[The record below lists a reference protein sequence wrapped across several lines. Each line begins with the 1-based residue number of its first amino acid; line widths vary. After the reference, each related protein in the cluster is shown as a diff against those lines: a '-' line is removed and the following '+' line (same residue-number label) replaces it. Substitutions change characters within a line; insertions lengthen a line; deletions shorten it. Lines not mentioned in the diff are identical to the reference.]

1 MANNINNIDNMLSKG
16 FRYVY
21 ADATHLHPKG
31 RAQLLNNLK
40 TKPDSICAVYMDVPL
55 NIILAR
61 NAQRE
66 GRARV
71 PEDVVRRM
79 YNSVSLPTINENINT
94 LFFVNEDGEIDI
106 DKTRILRKP
115 EMKKKVEREM
125 AVNMLI
131 EKISKDVK
139 ASGINAKITGRDE
152 FEKGMSA
159 IIECQKKGIRTKI
172 NTVLMKLML
181 KF

>member
-1 MANNINNIDNMLSKG
+1 MTTLVLMIGVPGSGKSTWIQNRLTEKDVWVSRDTIRYCLLEEDDDYFAKEDEVIKLFINNVDSMLSKG

-94 LFFVNEDGEIDI
+94 LFFVNEDGEVDI
-106 DKTRILRKP
+106 DKTRIL
-115 EMKKKVEREM
+115 KV
-125 AVNMLI
+125 VN
-131 EKISKDVK
+131 
-139 ASGINAKITGRDE
+139 
-152 FEKGMSA
+152 
-159 IIECQKKGIRTKI
+159 
-172 NTVLMKLML
+172 
-181 KF
+181 